1 MSKTLT
7 LSGYNR
13 PDYFATTLKAL
24 AKCDGISEYD
34 VVVVLDPSD
43 KTPEIAEF
51 CKGQGVQ
58 TMVMLQRIG
67 CGAMIHYCMALGF
80 RVSDYH
86 IHLEDDTVPSPDF
99 LRWMEW
105 GRTHAPKQT
114 LTISAYNQHGD
125 EADPSVAGFRHW
137 FTPWGWAT
145 WKSAWEKYLLP
156 NWDNS
161 FWDGGVQRVRENMG
175 NGEIFPRVSR
185 IQNIGA
191 TRGAFCPSP
200 EFHQENHHATRV
212 ATELD
217 KNTKWIL
224 T

>member
-1 MSKTLT
+1 MNKTIT

-13 PDYFATTLKAL
+13 PDYIATTLKAL

-58 TMVMLQRIG
+58 AMVMLDRLG
-67 CGAMIHYCMALGF
+67 CGAMIRYCMSLGF

-86 IHLEDDTVPSPDF
+86 IHLEDDTVPSPDT
-99 LRWMEW
+99 LRWFEW
-105 GRTHAPKQT
+105 ARTHAPKQV

-125 EADPSVAGFRHW
+125 DADPSVAGFRHW

-217 KNTKWIL
+217 KQTKWIL